1 MTEDLNDSDFSPLPR
16 NLHSHSASMNSPPL
30 IRLQQTE
37 QQSEQQ
43 SEQAA
48 EEESKSIQVTVDE
61 TPNVYNALSYKLS
74 EQVVDNLIQ

>member
-16 NLHSHSASMNSPPL
+16 NLHNRQSSMNSPSL
-30 IRLQQTE
+30 IQLQRT
-37 QQSEQQ
+37 EQQ